1 MTTEVLTFAELDA
14 ALESCMRAH
23 PAIGDEH
30 RMHPDA
36 NAMSDLWAP
45 MVLARRSAVPI
56 ADVDGRVIEAFR
68 RWQAP

>member
-23 PAIGDEH
+23 P
-30 RMHPDA
+30 